1 MILWIILG
9 IIQGNCE
16 ITVKMLTD
24 AEVSDVDA
32 KELVADNNTS
42 AAGAKA
48 EAGKMLKH
56 LEKTCVTHVL
66 VKFSVWSCSYSG
78 IIHILVIALVTSNA
92 DDVPVQRSPPL
103 RRGTRSKVAGKEQ
116 QDGYADMKADPGMV
130 LNYKA
135 AEEVQPQ
142 PAAPQPDLLDFDGLS
157 MDAPPAANAQ
167 VRPCM

>member
-1 MILWIILG
+1 
-9 IIQGNCE
+9 
-16 ITVKMLTD
+16 
-24 AEVSDVDA
+24 
-32 KELVADNNTS
+32 
-42 AAGAKA
+42 
-48 EAGKMLKH
+48 
-56 LEKTCVTHVL
+56 
-66 VKFSVWSCSYSG
+66 
-78 IIHILVIALVTSNA
+78 
-92 DDVPVQRSPPL
+92 VQRSPPL

-167 VRPCM
+167 VSPCMCASPILYQSISHKSNTDRPAGFSQHGCSSCCQCTGEPLYSFHFVPYSLGRGASCDS

>member
-1 MILWIILG
+1 M
-9 IIQGNCE
+9 
-16 ITVKMLTD
+16 
-24 AEVSDVDA
+24 
-32 KELVADNNTS
+32 
-42 AAGAKA
+42 
-48 EAGKMLKH
+48 
-56 LEKTCVTHVL
+56 
-66 VKFSVWSCSYSG
+66 
-78 IIHILVIALVTSNA
+78 
-92 DDVPVQRSPPL
+92 QRSPPL

-167 VRPCM
+167 VSPCIHFISYLTAWGVEPVVTHQTSWLESTGAVCVQVLSIYQSISHHACP